1 MAADLANVCM
11 LQRERIITRQL
22 KNELQQWRQR
32 VRARLDV
39 QDGNLEDL
47 EGEAREV
54 HKRISHTLPTLDTH
68 GAKLTRKDQTL
79 LCL

>member
-1 MAADLANVCM
+1 MFG
-11 LQRERIITRQL
+11 QGSRHGG
-22 KNELQQWRQR
+22 
-32 VRARLDV
+32 ARYRRRDMHIV

-68 GAKLTRKDQTL
+68 SGKLTRKDQTL
-79 LCL
+79 FCL